1 MAKSPFLD
9 FLNGYE
15 TPEAPDGGES
25 VTGRRFFVR
34 SYSGSIT
41 QARRKSFFSRTV
53 AWGDRFSRLV
63 SYTSSKAYGA
73 LLLTFGLFTFVLY
86 FLGDYLGFSE
96 SDELVPLIVGIV
108 SSLVAIPF
116 VLTDKPLT
124 LLISDNEV
132 TDFIIYEFLCI
143 KRVHGTENEAGVPV
157 WLMATVG
164 SLLGIVGFFVPIWI
178 VLLAVGAVI
187 FVYLTF
193 LSPEFSFFTSLMA
206 LPYISLVPYSSW
218 VFAGV
223 IALTLL
229 SLVRK
234 GVCGKR
240 VLFFEQYDVLLSAML
255 LFILVSGIFV
265 KGIESFT
272 SSLVMIAMA
281 LGYFL
286 ASNLLSN
293 RRLADGAMNAIVISS
308 LPAAGVA
315 IYQLIQEIL
324 SGSAE
329 TLVGRG
335 ISSTFG
341 STGAYAVFLIVAI
354 LFAAALAKQSS
365 GVPRVA
371 YYALIAVNISALVM
385 TGEVFALFALV
396 FSIVAYYALK
406 AGRFAPAI
414 LIILSLIPYLILAVP
429 EAIADR
435 VLAIVP
441 EMGTL
446 AELKETWLA
455 SLTAFAENA
464 YTGIGIGA
472 ESFLSEMADYGI
484 FGAVNSGNIFIEL
497 GLEAGAGAL
506 FALVIIL
513 FVRMRHR
520 AIYYS
525 HTRHTSVG
533 AVLPFSGVCLFALI
547 FLGSTEYIWADNP
560 SFYLF
565 WCVFGIGSAAL
576 RISKRQLDDRVL
588 YYEDTRDVDYSAIDI
603 EIR

>member
-15 TPEAPDGGES
+15 TPTSPDGTES

-41 QARRKSFFSRTV
+41 KARRKSLFTRSV
-53 AWGDRFSRLV
+53 AWGDKFSRLV
-63 SYTSSKAYGA
+63 SYTCSKAYGA
-73 LLLTFGLFTFVLY
+73 FLLAFGLFTFVLY
-86 FLGDYLGFSE
+86 FLSDYLEFSGSE
-96 SDELVPLIVGIV
+96 ELLPLMVGIV

-116 VLTDKPLT
+116 LLSDKPLAT
-124 LLISDNEV
+124 LISDNEV

-143 KRVHGTENEAGVPV
+143 KRVHGTENEVGIPV
-157 WLMATVG
+157 WVMALVG
-164 SLLGIVGFFVPIWI
+164 GAIGALGFFVPMWI
-178 VLLAVGAVI
+178 ILLSLGAALFI
-187 FVYLTF
+187 YLTF
-193 LSPEFSFFTSLMA
+193 LSPEFSFFISLMA
-206 LPYISLVPYSSW
+206 LPYLSLIPYYQW
-218 VFAGV
+218 VFAGI

-229 SLVRK
+229 SLIRK
-234 GVCGKR
+234 GLCGKR
-240 VLFFEQYDVLLSAML
+240 VLFFEQYDFLLSAML
-255 LFILVSGIFV
+255 ILILISGIFV

-272 SSLVMIAMA
+272 SSLIMIAMA

-315 IYQLIQEIL
+315 VYQLVREI
-324 SGSAE
+324 SGGTAA

-335 ISSTFG
+335 ISSTFET
-341 STGAYAVFLIVAI
+341 TGAYAVFIIVAI

-365 GVPRVA
+365 GAPRVA
-371 YYALIAVNISALVM
+371 YWLMIALNIGALVM
-385 TGEVFALFALV
+385 TGEVFAVFALV

-406 AGRFAPAI
+406 TGWFAPAI
-414 LIILSLIPYLILAVP
+414 LIILSLVPYLILALP
-429 EAIADR
+429 EALADR

-441 EMGTL
+441 EMTTL
-446 AELKETWLA
+446 EGLKETWLA
-455 SLTAFAENA
+455 SLTAFSHNIS
-464 YTGIGIGA
+464 TGIGIGA
-472 ESFLSEMADYGI
+472 ESFALEMESYGI
-484 FGAVNSGNIFIEL
+484 TDVLNSGNIFIEL
-497 GLEAGAGAL
+497 GLEAGVGAL
-506 FALVIIL
+506 LCFAVMLL
-513 FVRMRHR
+513 VRMRHR
-520 AIYYS
+520 AVYYS

-533 AVLPFSGVCLFALI
+533 AVLPFSAVVIFALI

-565 WCVFGIGSAAL
+565 WCVFGIGSASL

-603 EIR
+603 EIK